1 MKTNHPAVEL
11 DTTDVKVR
19 RVARLSLNAPDITVM
34 TAREAVEQ
42 RMFETSHGTMDVD
55 VIVASGPHAGA
66 RCYLAG
72 RSVRASYN
80 PDEQRP
86 EGSYLWDQQWGQ
98 K

>member
-1 MKTNHPAVEL
+1 M
-11 DTTDVKVR
+11 TDVEVR
-19 RVARLSLNAPDITVM
+19 RVAHLSLNAPDVTVM

-55 VIVASGPHAGA
+55 VIAISGPHAGA

-80 PDEQRP
+80 PDEQLPSGR
-86 EGSYLWDQQWGQ
+86 YLWDEQWG
-98 K
+98 KK

>member
-1 MKTNHPAVEL
+1 MKNNHPAVDL
-11 DTTDVKVR
+11 DSTVVEVR
-19 RVARLSLNAPDITVM
+19 RCAHLSLNATDITVM
-34 TAREAVEQ
+34 SAREAVDEQ
-42 RMFETSHGTMDVD
+42 MFHTSRGTMDVD
-55 VIVASGPHAGA
+55 VIAISGPHAGA

-86 EGSYLWDQQWGQ
+86 DGSYLWDEPRGR